1 MKAVYIPVDNTE
13 IYCRISGEG
22 KPLILLHG
30 NGEDSSIFEDQ
41 IEAFSQKYQV
51 IAIDTRGH
59 GRSEHGQY
67 PLSFTRL
74 ALDVV
79 EVMDYFNVRKA
90 AIVGFSDGGNIALYV
105 ALKYPEYVQ
114 SLIIVGANLETDGMK
129 KLPVFQVKLAYKMTK
144 LLGNVSRYFNQR
156 KQIIDL
162 MLKQL
167 QLTPEQLQTIQAPVL
182 VVAGDHDM
190 IEEDHTKLIAASLPN
205 SQLKIIPDADHFL
218 IMKKPDLFNRLVC
231 SFLEEVYP

>member
-74 ALDVV
+74 ALDIV
-79 EVMDYFNVRKA
+79 EVMGYFNVRKA

-218 IMKKPDLFNRLVC
+218 IMKKPDLFNRLVF
-231 SFLEEVYP
+231 SFLEDVYP